1 MIISKHRFSLEIQCA
16 HSQISI
22 PVKVEDTGTKFYIA
36 LTDGGKSFKIPDGTL
51 AMLSI
56 RRPDG
61 SFLQA
66 FCPIKNNTIIEYDFM
81 QNTDTAAIEGIHNC
95 ELTLS
100 NATTNSV
107 ISTSWFTMIV
117 SEKVVNSDSI
127 NITTENRDLIH
138 NMLAAEASRQEKETA
153 REAAESDRVNAE
165 EERVLA
171 ENARQSAFNG
181 TINEAKDLIDTIQAI
196 LDSGKLDVKDGY
208 TPQKYIDYF
217 TDSDIN
223 EIVARVLAVIPAVE
237 LYDGTV
243 EVI

>member
-22 PVKVEDTGTKFYIA
+22 PVMFGDTGTKFYIA
-36 LTDGGKSFKIPDGTL
+36 LTDGGNSFKIPDGTL

-56 RRPDG
+56 RRPTG
-61 SFLQA
+61 TFLQA
-66 FCPIKNNTIIEYDFM
+66 FCPIKNNTTIEYDFM
-81 QNTDTAAIEGIHNC
+81 QNEYTASVEGIHNC
-95 ELTLS
+95 ELTLYS
-100 NATTNSV
+100 ATTGSV
-107 ISTSWFTMIV
+107 LSTSWFTMIV
-117 SEKVVNSDSI
+117 SDRVVNNDSI
-127 NITTENRDLIH
+127 NITDENYSAIDA
-138 NMLAAEASRQEKETA
+138 MLAAEASRQEKEGA
-153 REAAESDRVNAE
+153 REHAESERVDAE
-165 EERVLA
+165 EERKRA
-171 ENARQSAFNG
+171 EIARQSAFNG
-181 TINEAKDLIDTIQAI
+181 TINDAKDLLDTIQAI

-208 TPQKYIDYF
+208 TPIKGVDYF